1 MPVINLSSALKSAV
15 LWLRLSSFHHSSS
28 VLFSGHLAQFY
39 ALADALPAAVW
50 FSQRSSAVQIGFRF
64 GFGFDFA
71 VCCSVRTLAAPFY
84 MGKKTQEEIHE
95 KVPNFVTHFN
105 IQPSG

>member
-1 MPVINLSSALKSAV
+1 MLCRP
-15 LWLRLSSFHHSSS
+15 
-28 VLFSGHLAQFY
+28 Q
-39 ALADALPAAVW
+39 
-50 FSQRSSAVQIGFRF
+50 F
-64 GFGFDFA
+64 GFHSARVRFRSVSDSDSVSISLFA
-71 VCCSVRTLAAPFY
+71 VRFSVRTLAAPFY